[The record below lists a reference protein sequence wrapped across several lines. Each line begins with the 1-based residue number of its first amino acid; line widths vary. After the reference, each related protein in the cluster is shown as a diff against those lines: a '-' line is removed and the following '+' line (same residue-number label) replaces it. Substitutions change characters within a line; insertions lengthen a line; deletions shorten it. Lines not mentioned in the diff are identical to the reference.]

1 MILQS
6 IFYQLV
12 LYMSDFASDLSNI
25 NIKVINESGFKQI
38 IVVLLKNLKCPF
50 LIDIPKENQQG
61 INLEDSRDLLIILA
75 WIVQASG
82 IFDRYHEKFLEKISD
97 DLNFKDDFN
106 EIEAGASDEI
116 PLETNNFKQKTIDEN
131 DIIEIFTKIQKKF
144 KRLFGL
150 LEYKA
155 KTKEKLQQEMSL
167 QKLNMRLNE
176 LFMLKNDKKF
186 DLILDRL
193 VQINSLL
200 EKEKDNLKHEEL
212 FWLWMESVIDLDKKE
227 YINDPAYGFSEMK
240 DSLNIQPKGSF
251 KGIESLFEEL
261 KILNDKYQKNKE
273 KFKLFQTLWE
283 KRKNQLNDNKKGGS
297 LEQLKADSVKLLS
310 EFDKKFLSFDKMQT
324 VFQKNLID
332 ILFVNENISLF
343 PQIDHQDE
351 MKIEVFDQEIEFK
364 NIRDSLNLEDQKL
377 KDEIYG
383 KTKILFNSL
392 KEVFV
397 VYPELK

>member
-1 MILQS
+1 
-6 IFYQLV
+6 
-12 LYMSDFASDLSNI
+12 
-25 NIKVINESGFKQI
+25 
-38 IVVLLKNLKCPF
+38 
-50 LIDIPKENQQG
+50 
-61 INLEDSRDLLIILA
+61 
-75 WIVQASG
+75 
-82 IFDRYHEKFLEKISD
+82 
-97 DLNFKDDFN
+97 
-106 EIEAGASDEI
+106 
-116 PLETNNFKQKTIDEN
+116 
-131 DIIEIFTKIQKKF
+131 
-144 KRLFGL
+144 
-150 LEYKA
+150 
-155 KTKEKLQQEMSL
+155 MSL